1 MSSLKPITLY
11 SHGGG
16 PNPWKVAILLEE
28 LQIPYKSEFMD
39 LSKLQEKPFKDIN
52 VNGRVPAIVDP
63 NTGLTLWESGAIMEY
78 LQETYDKEN
87 KLHAGGLDKFL
98 VKQWLYFQMSGQ
110 GPYFGQ
116 AVWFQNFHPEKNIT
130 SAIDRY
136 RDIVFKVFNT
146 LNTHLEGKTYLVG
159 EKCTIADLSFL
170 PWDHMLSRVLGD
182 KYNAAEIEKSYPN
195 YVAWNKRLNAR
206 PAVKKALADK
216 DAAIAA
222 GH

>member
-1 MSSLKPITLY
+1 MASLQPIKLY
-11 SHGGG
+11 SHGTG

-28 LQIPYKSEFMD
+28 LKIPHETEFVDM
-39 LSKLQEKPFKDIN
+39 SKMHEKPFTDVN
-52 VNGRVPAIVDP
+52 VNGRVPAIHDP
-63 NTGLTLWESGAIMEY
+63 NTGLTLWESGAILEY

-87 KLHAGGLDKFL
+87 TLYATGLDKFL
-98 VKQWLYFQMSGQ
+98 VKQWLHFQMSGQ

-116 AVWFQNFHPEKNIT
+116 AVWFGNFHTEKLP
-130 SAIDRY
+130 SAVKRY

-170 PWDHMLSRVLGD
+170 TWDALLPRVL
-182 KYNAAEIEKSYPN
+182 AEDYKPADIEKSYPN
-195 YVAWNKRLNAR
+195 YAAWNKRLMER
-206 PAVKKALADK
+206 PAVKKVFADRE
-216 DAAIAA
+216 AAIAA